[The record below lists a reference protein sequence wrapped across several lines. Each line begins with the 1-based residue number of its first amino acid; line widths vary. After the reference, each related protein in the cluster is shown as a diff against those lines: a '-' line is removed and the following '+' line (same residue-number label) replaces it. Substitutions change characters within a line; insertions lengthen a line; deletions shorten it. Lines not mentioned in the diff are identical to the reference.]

1 MQYIII
7 IELSLHIYTASN
19 IDYEHFTMDATLTST
34 VSRLCGII
42 VRTEM
47 DLIYENFEV
56 FSVSLSDASANPM
69 IRLGANKIIRIID
82 GQSKSEITDF
92 LSIALALTGALV
104 SLLETTIVQDEG
116 DGDVLVCVRLDSPEG
131 GAEREIF
138 ITLNSSEL
146 IP

>member
-1 MQYIII
+1 M
-7 IELSLHIYTASN
+7 
-19 IDYEHFTMDATLTST
+19 DYENLTVDVTFTST
-34 VSRLCGII
+34 VSQVCGIN
-42 VRTEM
+42 VQTRM
-47 DLIYENFEV
+47 DSIYESFEV
-56 FSVSLSDASANPM
+56 LSVSLSVDASANPRV
-69 IRLGANKIIRIID
+69 RLGANKIIRISD